1 MAGKGATLSLKI
13 TGDASG
19 ARDALDDVEGKAG
32 RMDGVFGKMGA
43 GIAAGA
49 AIGVAAIAGLGKASF
64 DAASELQQST
74 GAIDAVFGDW
84 ALDIEQAAQSASTSV
99 GLSTSQYENMAA
111 VIGAQLHNAGMAHD
125 EMKDKTTALIATGA
139 DMAAIFGGTA
149 ADAVDALSSALK
161 GEMDPIERYGVS
173 LNQNA
178 IQTQMAAD
186 GTDKLTGAAQKQAQT
201 NAILELITKQTADTQ
216 GQWAAQS
223 GTAAEAQQILGA
235 KVENLKA
242 KIGEGLLPIFAS
254 AASWISDKVL
264 PAFDDLTASGGPLS
278 DMMAQVG
285 AFIRDKVLPV
295 AQDLTAAFRDK
306 LVPIFKIV
314 ADFVRDNFVP
324 VLSTLWSFVS
334 DYLVPI
340 IKTVMAPAL
349 EGVRDVFQKLSD
361 KVNDNRDKFSGLYE
375 KLKPFLDFLRDQV
388 APFVGGVLKLA
399 FEGLGL
405 VIGPVID
412 AITWILDKAASV
424 VGFVG
429 KIGGAIGGLFG
440 AGTEGGGAPRAAGHP
455 LVGAAAGAA
464 PLRTATYSGGAG
476 TGPTGAA
483 GLTPVLGGG
492 DTFNITISGVLDA
505 DDAADQIARLLERR
519 DRFTGRALAAAL

>member
-13 TGDASG
+13 TGDS
-19 ARDALDDVEGKAG
+19 RDGVRALDDVEGKAG

-49 AIGVAAIAGLGKASF
+49 AIGVAALAGLGKQAF

-264 PAFDDLTASGGPLS
+264 PAFDEAH
-278 DMMAQVG
+278 
-285 AFIRDKVLPV
+285 RE
-295 AQDLTAAFRDK
+295 R
-306 LVPIFKIV
+306 
-314 ADFVRDNFVP
+314 
-324 VLSTLWSFVS
+324 
-334 DYLVPI
+334 
-340 IKTVMAPAL
+340 
-349 EGVRDVFQKLSD
+349 
-361 KVNDNRDKFSGLYE
+361 
-375 KLKPFLDFLRDQV
+375 
-388 APFVGGVLKLA
+388 
-399 FEGLGL
+399 
-405 VIGPVID
+405 
-412 AITWILDKAASV
+412 
-424 VGFVG
+424 
-429 KIGGAIGGLFG
+429 
-440 AGTEGGGAPRAAGHP
+440 RAAVRHVRPGRRVRP
-455 LVGAAAGAA
+455 GQ
-464 PLRTATYSGGAG
+464 
-476 TGPTGAA
+476 GAA
-483 GLTPVLGGG
+483 GGPGFDVKWLQDKVPILGR
-492 DTFNITISGVLDA
+492 DLPRSSRTISC
-505 DDAADQIARLLERR
+505 RR
-519 DRFTGRALAAAL
+519 